1 VLSSVLSG
9 ELSGELVS
17 APTGVPTGLPSGEL
31 IRGVPWRID
40 PGTPLFNYLCIRAK
54 IGGMTGTTEPSE
66 LENVLAG
73 LNRLIRRRLRAGLQF
88 PRLRGAEVELLRLV
102 RTRPDLRVSEAA
114 KELGLAGNSVSTLV
128 KGLVELGM
136 LERVGDPSDG
146 RATLLRVTAEAE
158 NRLREWADRRSA
170 LVRGHIERLSAADRA
185 ALDAALP
192 ALRALSASLHEEAE
206 NGIVGI

>member
-1 VLSSVLSG
+1 
-9 ELSGELVS
+9 
-17 APTGVPTGLPSGEL
+17 
-31 IRGVPWRID
+31 
-40 PGTPLFNYLCIRAK
+40 
-54 IGGMTGTTEPSE
+54 MTGTTEPSE

-102 RTRPDLRVSEAA
+102 QAHPGLRVSEAA

-128 KGLVELGM
+128 KGLVALGM
-136 LERVGDPSDG
+136 LERSDDPGDG
-146 RATLLRVTAEAE
+146 RVTLLCITPEADR
-158 NRLREWADRRSA
+158 RLREWADRRSA
-170 LVRGHIERLSAADRA
+170 LVRGHITRLSETDRA

-206 NGIVGI
+206 NGAGPGTGGVVDQ

>member
-1 VLSSVLSG
+1 MSG
-9 ELSGELVS
+9 
-17 APTGVPTGLPSGEL
+17 A
-31 IRGVPWRID
+31 
-40 PGTPLFNYLCIRAK
+40 
-54 IGGMTGTTEPSE
+54 TEPSE

-73 LNRLIRRRLRAGLQF
+73 LNRLIRRRLRAGLQL

-102 RTRPDLRVSEAA
+102 RGHPGLRVSEAA

-136 LERVGDPSDG
+136 LERSADPSDG
-146 RATLLRVTAEAE
+146 RATLLRITPAAEK
-158 NRLREWADRRSA
+158 RLQEWQDRRSV
-170 LVRGHIERLSAADRA
+170 LVRAHIERLSPADRA

-206 NGIVGI
+206 NGPGGPDRVEFPEGGDGI

>member
-1 VLSSVLSG
+1 MSG
-9 ELSGELVS
+9 T
-17 APTGVPTGLPSGEL
+17 A
-31 IRGVPWRID
+31 
-40 PGTPLFNYLCIRAK
+40 
-54 IGGMTGTTEPSE
+54 EPSE

-102 RTRPDLRVSEAA
+102 RGHPDLRVSEAA

-136 LERVGDPSDG
+136 LERSADPGDG
-146 RATLLRVTAEAE
+146 RATLLRITPEAE
-158 NRLREWADRRSA
+158 NRLREWAERRSA
-170 LVRGHIERLSAADRA
+170 LVRGHIELLSEADRA

-192 ALRALSASLHEEAE
+192 ALRALSALLHEEAE
-206 NGIVGI
+206 NGAVPGGAV

>member
-1 VLSSVLSG
+1 
-9 ELSGELVS
+9 
-17 APTGVPTGLPSGEL
+17 
-31 IRGVPWRID
+31 
-40 PGTPLFNYLCIRAK
+40 
-54 IGGMTGTTEPSE
+54 MTGTTEPSE

-88 PRLRGAEVELLRLV
+88 PRLRGAEVELLLLV
-102 RTRPDLRVSEAA
+102 RAHPDLRVSEAA

-136 LERVGDPSDG
+136 LERSADPGDG
-146 RATLLRVTAEAE
+146 RATLLHITAEAE
-158 NRLREWADRRSA
+158 NRLQEWADRRSV
-170 LVRGHIERLSAADRA
+170 LVRGHIERLSEVDRA

-206 NGIVGI
+206 LLGRLAR

>member
-1 VLSSVLSG
+1 
-9 ELSGELVS
+9 
-17 APTGVPTGLPSGEL
+17 
-31 IRGVPWRID
+31 
-40 PGTPLFNYLCIRAK
+40 
-54 IGGMTGTTEPSE
+54 MTGTTEPSE

-102 RTRPDLRVSEAA
+102 RGHPGLRVSEAA

-136 LERVGDPSDG
+136 LERAADPSDG
-146 RATLLRVTAEAE
+146 RATLLRITPEAE
-158 NRLREWADRRSA
+158 NRLQDWADRRSE
-170 LVRGHIERLSAADRA
+170 LVRGHIERLSEVDRA

-192 ALRALSASLHEEAE
+192 ALRTLSASLRDAAE
-206 NGIVGI
+206 NGAASGGAVLLSAEGEAGI